1 MKKDLNLF
9 GRIFLIIIL
18 VLFQLS
24 PNIKADNKSP
34 VVTKHLGRVLP
45 LNLKFTNS
53 NGSQVLLRDLINKP
67 TVIDFVYYTCPGICT
82 PLMMEVS
89 DVIGKVKYE
98 PGTDYDIICLSID
111 HNETTQMAAD
121 KKHAMFQL
129 CSKEIPDSAWTFL
142 TGDSTS
148 IYKLTNAAGFGFV
161 KNNLGGFQHQGVLI
175 FVDKDG
181 KIVQYLSPGYV
192 KETAEFK
199 ILPSE
204 FEMAVEKATKG
215 EITSTLT
222 KVLQTCSRYIPKG
235 RSGIILLIIFG
246 SGIITLSVVFVI
258 IKRTKKRFS

>member
-1 MKKDLNLF
+1 MGNK
-9 GRIFLIIIL
+9 IILIIIL
-18 VLFQLS
+18 IVFLS
-24 PNIKADNKSP
+24 IANTNADNKFP
-34 VVTKHLGRVLP
+34 VVTKRLGQVLP
-45 LNLKFTNS
+45 LDLKFTD
-53 NGSQVLLRDLINKP
+53 SQGRLVSLKNLINKP

-89 DVIGKVKYE
+89 DVIGKIKYE

-121 KKHAMFQL
+121 KKRAMFQF

-142 TGDSTS
+142 TGDSIS
-148 IYKLTNAAGFGFV
+148 IYKLTSAAGFGFV
-161 KNNLGGFQHQGVLI
+161 KNELGYQHQGVLI
-175 FVDKDG
+175 FVDKEG
-181 KIVQYLSPGYV
+181 KIVQYLSPSYV

-204 FEMAVEKATKG
+204 FELAVEKASKG

-258 IKRTKKRFS
+258 IKRTKRSTT

>member
-1 MKKDLNLF
+1 MEKELNLVS
-9 GRIFLIIIL
+9 RIFLIVVL
-18 VLFQLS
+18 FLFQLATS
-24 PNIKADNKSP
+24 VHADNKSP
-34 VVTKHLGRVLP
+34 VVTKHLGKVIP
-45 LNLKFTNS
+45 LDLKFTD
-53 NGSQVLLRDLINKP
+53 SQGKEVTLKNLINKP
-67 TVIDFVYYTCPGICT
+67 TVIDFVYYHCPGICT

-98 PGTDYDIICLSID
+98 PGTDYDIICISID

-121 KKHAMFQL
+121 KKQAMFSL
-129 CSKEIPDSAWTFL
+129 SSKEIPDSAWTFL

-148 IYKLTNAAGFGFV
+148 IYEITNVAGFGFV
-161 KNNLGGFQHQGVLI
+161 KNELGYQHQGVLI

-204 FEMAVEKATKG
+204 FELAVEKASKG

-246 SGIITLSVVFVI
+246 SGIITLSVVFII
-258 IKRTKKRFS
+258 IKRTKKRLV

>member
-1 MKKDLNLF
+1 MFKILF
-9 GRIFLIIIL
+9 ILLFL
-18 VLFQLS
+18 VSYVFAE
-24 PNIKADNKSP
+24 NDSP
-34 VVTKHLGRVLP
+34 VVTKHLGEILP
-45 LNLKFTNS
+45 LNLTYTDSKGND
-53 NGSQVLLRDLINKP
+53 VLLKHLINKP
-67 TVIDFVYYTCPGICT
+67 TVIDFVYYQCAGICT

-89 DVIGKVKYE
+89 DVIGKIKYE

-121 KKHAMFQL
+121 KKRAMFQF

-142 TGDSTS
+142 TGDSIS
-148 IYKLTNAAGFGFV
+148 IYKLTSAAGFGFV
-161 KNNLGGFQHQGVLI
+161 KNELGYQHQGVLI
-175 FVDKDG
+175 FVDKEG
-181 KIVQYLSPGYV
+181 KIVQYLSPSYV

-204 FEMAVEKATKG
+204 FELAVEKASKG

-258 IKRTKKRFS
+258 IKRTKRSTT